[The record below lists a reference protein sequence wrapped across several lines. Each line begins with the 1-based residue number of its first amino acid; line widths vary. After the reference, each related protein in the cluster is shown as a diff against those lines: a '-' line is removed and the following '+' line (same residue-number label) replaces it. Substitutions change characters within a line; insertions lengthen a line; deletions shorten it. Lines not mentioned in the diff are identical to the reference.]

1 MKKNENNNTSI
12 PLFPPSGERGLLLKV
27 CGMKYVENIQQ
38 VAVLRPD
45 YLGFIF
51 YEKSKRNFEGIIP
64 EFSNSIKKTGVF
76 VNEYIE
82 IVISLVEEYR
92 LDAIQLHGDESV
104 EYVTDLKN
112 QLVERRALF
121 IEENKQIKK
130 KKNQHYISKNKVE
143 LIKVFGIKD
152 EFNFDVLKPY
162 LEVVDFFLF
171 DTKGKERGGNGTKF
185 DWSVL
190 EKYPFDTPFFLSGG
204 IGLEDVEEVQKIMKS
219 DLPIY
224 ALDVNSQFESKPG
237 VKKIEELEKFKK
249 NVITNVVK

>member
-1 MKKNENNNTSI
+1 MKFT
-12 PLFPPSGERGLLLKV
+12 
-27 CGMKYVENIQQ
+27 ENIQQ
-38 VAVLRPD
+38 VAALQPD

-64 EFSNSIKKTGVF
+64 EFSKSIKKTGVF

-82 IVISLVEEYR
+82 IVISLVEEYY

-112 QLVERRALF
+112 QLTERRALF
-121 IEENKQIKK
+121 IEENKSIKK
-130 KKNQHYISKNKVE
+130 QKNKHYISKNEVE
-143 LIKVFGIKD
+143 IIKVFGIKD

-190 EKYPFDTPFFLSGG
+190 ERYPFDIPFFLSGG
-204 IGLEDVEEVQKIMKS
+204 IGLEDVDELQKIIKS
-219 DLPIY
+219 NLPIY
-224 ALDVNSQFESKPG
+224 ALDVNSKFESKPG
-237 VKKIEELEKFKK
+237 VKEIEELEKFKK
-249 NVITNVVK
+249 NVITNAVK

>member
-1 MKKNENNNTSI
+1 MK
-12 PLFPPSGERGLLLKV
+12 LKV

-38 VAVLRPD
+38 VADLQPD

-64 EFSNSIKKTGVF
+64 DFSNSIKKMGVF
-76 VNEYIE
+76 VNEYPE
-82 IVISLVEEYR
+82 IIISLIEEYR

-104 EYVTDLKN
+104 DYIKELKS
-112 QLVERRALF
+112 QFEQSRELK
-121 IEENKQIKK
+121 IEENKSIKK
-130 KKNQHYISKNKVE
+130 KKNQHYISKNE
-143 LIKVFGIKD
+143 LEVIKVFGIKD

-190 EKYPFDTPFFLSGG
+190 EKYPFKKPFFLSGG
-204 IGLEDVEEVQKIMKS
+204 IGLEDVVEVQKIVKS

-224 ALDVNSQFESKPG
+224 ALDVNSKFESKPG
-237 VKKIEELEKFKK
+237 VKKIDELKEFKK